1 MTERKMASVFMK
13 SREWLILLL
22 LESFVLFVSGIDGLW
37 CLAKLSAGAWEKSA
51 EERCGSFIP
60 GAQR

>member
-1 MTERKMASVFMK
+1 MK

-37 CLAKLSAGAWEKSA
+37 CLATLSAGAWEKSA